1 MHGIE
6 MKFTV
11 KTLLE
16 KGYSQRQISKELNIS
31 RRTVKDYFNEISS
44 GSIKTPKIIKTKKLD
59 NYKEDFEEWLS
70 LGLTGV
76 LIREKLEKEKN
87 IKVSYATVSRF
98 LKQFNIPEVYIPL
111 IAKLGE
117 EAQVD
122 FGYLGRFIKDNK
134 LVKVWCFSIVLSHS
148 RYSYHTLVTNQ
159 SVSTFINCHIEAFE
173 YFGGVPETVKIDNL
187 KAGVITPN
195 IYEPIIQ
202 RQYAEFLEY
211 YGSAPITARIRRG
224 QDKGKVEAGVKYVKS
239 NFLKRIEH
247 NDFYQLQLDLL
258 DWTNN
263 VCNTRLHGTTRKV
276 PVEIFNNLE
285 KKSLKNLPLARY
297 EVYKIEHRKVNNY
310 GHISHKNNYYSVPY
324 NYIGK
329 ILIIKTTQTL
339 LRVYDDTSQIALHPI
354 SSLEGEFITK
364 EEHLPPEKQKRT
376 LQQYVHKAI
385 AYGNETNKFLEALI
399 IRKPYEW
406 QRIMRGI
413 FNLENGYD
421 IHVINLACKRALEF
435 SVLTLSSVKNICKNN
450 LYAQPNE
457 SLTVN
462 NASGFSH
469 ELKKYDDLFNN
480 NIRMM
485 N

>member
-31 RRTVKDYFNEISS
+31 RRTVKNYFNEISS

-211 YGSAPITARIRRG
+211 YGSAPITARIS
-224 QDKGKVEAGVKYVKS
+224 YSVKS
-239 NFLKRIEH
+239 PPK
-247 NDFYQLQLDLL
+247 NDS
-258 DWTNN
+258 N
-263 VCNTRLHGTTRKV
+263 V
-276 PVEIFNNLE
+276 F
-285 KKSLKNLPLARY
+285 
-297 EVYKIEHRKVNNY
+297 
-310 GHISHKNNYYSVPY
+310 
-324 NYIGK
+324 
-329 ILIIKTTQTL
+329 
-339 LRVYDDTSQIALHPI
+339 
-354 SSLEGEFITK
+354 
-364 EEHLPPEKQKRT
+364 
-376 LQQYVHKAI
+376 
-385 AYGNETNKFLEALI
+385 
-399 IRKPYEW
+399 
-406 QRIMRGI
+406 
-413 FNLENGYD
+413 EN
-421 IHVINLACKRALEF
+421 I
-435 SVLTLSSVKNICKNN
+435 
-450 LYAQPNE
+450 
-457 SLTVN
+457 
-462 NASGFSH
+462 
-469 ELKKYDDLFNN
+469 
-480 NIRMM
+480 
-485 N
+485 